1 MRPLQAN
8 EAALRLLVVQGL
20 RSIHSEKLE
29 FWHQHFNLRVAL
41 EWDENSRFFHAVA
54 SGRRRQN
61 TIACLEIDG
70 LVTSAHDAKSTIL
83 YNFYSDFLG
92 RACSTEW
99 RFNLLDLYRQ
109 MDVNSPALSATFSS
123 SEITE
128 ALFAMDTRASPGP
141 DGSGPSFYRKFLPS
155 ICLDVQQLFND
166 FYDGTLDLD
175 GLNRALLVLIPKK
188 EGVRTADGFRPISLQ
203 NCPMK
208 LFSKV
213 MVNRIKPFI
222 PMIVDAD

>member
-1 MRPLQAN
+1 
-8 EAALRLLVVQGL
+8 
-20 RSIHSEKLE
+20 
-29 FWHQHFNLRVAL
+29 
-41 EWDENSRFFHAVA
+41 
-54 SGRRRQN
+54 
-61 TIACLEIDG
+61 
-70 LVTSAHDAKSTIL
+70 
-83 YNFYSDFLG
+83 
-92 RACSTEW
+92 
-99 RFNLLDLYRQ
+99 

-128 ALFAMDTRASPGP
+128 ALFAMDIRASPGP